1 MIKTT
6 IVFDYGTE
14 EFAVTVYDQHL
25 DPAALLV
32 RHRGTYANANGDF
45 MSLSTHRIE
54 VRHEGQPDDLEL
66 DDIIDV
72 DDADETFETLAQLA
86 DRGELTQAEIDEWVY
101 GRGCI

>member
-66 DDIIDV
+66 SADV
-72 DDADETFETLAQLA
+72 DDELDEMVNR
-86 DRGELTQAEIDEWVY
+86 DRLTQAELDEWVY
-101 GRGCI
+101 GTGGFA